1 MGHDNNS
8 NNWVQFK
15 TEITHNNI
23 FRVFLFNYE
32 TNDWKL
38 FLEKEIPENAKFK
51 SNSELYSFDLFGT
64 D

>member
-23 FRVFLFNYE
+23 FRVFLFDYE

-38 FLEKEIPENAKFK
+38 FLEKEVPENAKFK
-51 SNSELYSFDLFGT
+51 SSSELYSFDLFGT